1 MACEGLGFRDLSK
14 TAADNPGQCS
24 STSEHNDSLV
34 VEHEDNNSSCVS
46 QYPGALTVCDRAPY
60 FVILGAQKA
69 GSTALYSYITQHP
82 SVAPA
87 LRKET
92 HFLDWKWGIY
102 SKCKVPNT
110 LETDT
115 YDALTHSS
123 WNSQAT
129 PSVFPCLTRC
139 DFEDDGI
146 GCCCVIKTEKT
157 QRSNNNYKKSAKI
170 FAAENSQPNVSRMK
184 KQKKIGP
191 VSCNKMR
198 QKYLLMFP
206 FKKLLKNPALIT
218 GEASPS
224 YALYGQVPARLKRLQ
239 PKYVCQNIVLHEK
252 KKEHKRT
259 KSMINYFSLGLK

>member
-1 MACEGLGFRDLSK
+1 MACEGLGLRDLSK
-14 TAADNPGQCS
+14 TADDPGPCS
-24 STSEHNDSLV
+24 STSEHNSL
-34 VEHEDNNSSCVS
+34 VEHEDNSSVS

-69 GSTALYSYITQHP
+69 GSTALYSYLTQHP

-102 SKCKVPNT
+102 SNCKVPNT
-110 LETDT
+110 LATDT
-115 YDALTHSS
+115 LDALTHSS
-123 WNSQAT
+123 WNSQAM

-146 GCCCVIKTEKT
+146 GCCAKTEKT
-157 QRSNNNYKKSAKI
+157 QHSNNNYKRSAKI
-170 FAAENSQPNVSRMK
+170 FEAENSQPNSSRMK

-239 PKYVCQNIVLHEK
+239 PKYVCQNIVLFEK
-252 KKEHKRT
+252 KKKEK
-259 KSMINYFSLGLK
+259 KYDELLFSLGLK